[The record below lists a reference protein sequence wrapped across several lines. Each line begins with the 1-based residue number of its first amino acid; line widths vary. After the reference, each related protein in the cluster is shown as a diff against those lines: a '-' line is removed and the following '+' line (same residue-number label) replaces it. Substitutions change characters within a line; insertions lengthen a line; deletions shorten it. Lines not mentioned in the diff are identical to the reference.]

1 MVRRRRNQKE
11 MAVDLVLIGLRERG
25 VSPAQNRY
33 AQMGAERMYDFLEG
47 AGQRK
52 LRKVRKEF
60 RDRERALEAEV
71 TRLQRTLQL
80 RPGRPRVF
88 DDDGSHVS

>member
-1 MVRRRRNQKE
+1 
-11 MAVDLVLIGLRERG
+11 MAVDLVLIGLRESG
-25 VSPAQNRY
+25 VSPTQNRY

-52 LRKVRKEF
+52 LRKVKKEH
-60 RDRERALEAEV
+60 RDEVRALEAEV
-71 TRLQRTLQL
+71 KRLQQTLQL

-88 DDDGSHVS
+88 EDDGSHVS